1 MTPEHSAS
9 TPAWIETSALTAPAL
24 LGASAGLLLGEWM
37 HRSARRGVGI
47 GLGALGVAMLLPFV
61 VGGVAGLV
69 TGPKSKVGVRRKH
82 PTHPRRRHRR
92 AGLRR
97 SGRRIARARVDLTS
111 CGAQPSRLCCQTG
124 VPPVLP
130 RAHRRPT
137 SQQPGTD
144 TGHDSHA
151 AGSARARLLGKGGR
165 DVHPPYPQQKAAPR
179 EEAAWWEKFVR
190 CAVSWRRPPR

>member
-69 TGPKSKVGVRRKH
+69 TGPKSKVGVRR
-82 PTHPRRRHRR
+82 RIQRIRD
-92 AGLRR
+92 AGIGAPDYDEVDAELREQ
-97 SGRRIARARVDLTS
+97 GLI
-111 CGAQPSRLCCQTG
+111 
-124 VPPVLP
+124 
-130 RAHRRPT
+130 
-137 SQQPGTD
+137 
-144 TGHDSHA
+144 
-151 AGSARARLLGKGGR
+151 
-165 DVHPPYPQQKAAPR
+165 
-179 EEAAWWEKFVR
+179 
-190 CAVSWRRPPR
+190 